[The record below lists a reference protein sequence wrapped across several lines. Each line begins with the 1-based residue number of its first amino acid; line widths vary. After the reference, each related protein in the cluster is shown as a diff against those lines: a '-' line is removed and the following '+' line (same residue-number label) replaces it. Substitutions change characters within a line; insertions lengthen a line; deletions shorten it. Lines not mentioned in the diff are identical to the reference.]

1 MLRLLKWKPAVSRRK
16 FRLPLGAMGSQ
27 VLAPGERQ
35 RETHGETGRHR
46 VVNQAPWEEGKGG
59 LRKSKEKKQRKKKA
73 ILEKKH
79 SNLLTT
85 EPLQLSEKMV
95 WSLVVVIPE

>member
-79 SNLLTT
+79 SNFLTT
-85 EPLQLSEKMV
+85 EPLQLCEKMV

>member
-1 MLRLLKWKPAVSRRK
+1 MRLLKWKPAVSRRK

>member
-1 MLRLLKWKPAVSRRK
+1 MRLLKWKPAVSRRK
-16 FRLPLGAMGSQ
+16 FRLPLGTMGGQ
-27 VLAPGERQ
+27 GLAPGERQ

-46 VVNQAPWEEGKGG
+46 VVNQAPWEESKGG
-59 LRKSKEKKQRKKKA
+59 LRRSKGKKQRKKA

-85 EPLQLSEKMV
+85 EPL
-95 WSLVVVIPE
+95 

>member
-16 FRLPLGAMGSQ
+16 FRLPLGTMGSQ

-46 VVNQAPWEEGKGG
+46 VVNQAPWEESKGG
-59 LRKSKEKKQRKKKA
+59 LRKSKEKEQKRKQFWRRN
-73 ILEKKH
+73 IQICLQQ
-79 SNLLTT
+79 NLSSSVK
-85 EPLQLSEKMV
+85 E
-95 WSLVVVIPE
+95 WSGTWWW